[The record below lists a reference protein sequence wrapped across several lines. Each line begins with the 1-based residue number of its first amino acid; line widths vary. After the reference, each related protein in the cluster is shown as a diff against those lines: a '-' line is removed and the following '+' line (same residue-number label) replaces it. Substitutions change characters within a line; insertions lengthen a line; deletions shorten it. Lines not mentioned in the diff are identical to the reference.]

1 MKYIITA
8 LICTIIISTSFYKVQ
23 VNKQNSIEKQKQM
36 QIDQDNKKLEFE
48 QEQID
53 LANEEKENNKYLL
66 WLCLQDADNKYF
78 NYAKLNWTVNDDWTI
93 NAQGIVWDNAQ
104 KTKDKAIDICFKKYK

>member
-8 LICTIIISTSFYKVQ
+8 IICTIIITTWLMTIQ
-23 VNKQNSIEKQKQM
+23 VNKQNSIERQKQM

-53 LANEEKENNKYLL
+53 LANEEKETNKLL
-66 WLCLQDADNKYF
+66 LSYCLQGADDKYF
-78 NYAKLNWTVNDDWTI
+78 EYAEMNWTKNDDWTI
-93 NAQGIVWDNAQ
+93 TAYNSVWSTAQDI
-104 KTKDKAIDICFKKYK
+104 KDKAIDICFKKYK